1 MDENKT
7 YNDRLIVA
15 IEGSDGTGKHTQ
27 AERLLAYYFNTKNSS
42 KYTDSTAMLV
52 SFPAYNCGSSYFVKK
67 FLQGEYAN
75 IYPNK
80 SDLDIKLIC
89 DMYAMDQFD
98 YWFTEDP
105 NNPDPSSFKSLTS
118 CNDMYENGTTMI
130 LDRSWISNIIYQSV
144 RLFIS
149 VLHNDKEMP
158 EDIESLIVKAF
169 EYAKTDTFYNMK
181 SWVKL
186 PYLKYNQLDFS
197 DILIRYKKYLKSNNI
212 DVFYD
217 ISYIVGALYNATR
230 LVLSYVCDTSF
241 IKMKLPVPNIIIN
254 LGFRDY
260 SIGKSLLENRDG
272 EKDKNESN
280 ANYMALVN
288 YLSPFILN
296 FMTLNSFFT
305 HTRIYQVYSDVFQIE
320 SKDYRLA
327 TMDEVTKSMI
337 DVLTDKGGK
346 KNEY

>member
-27 AERLLAYYFNTKNSS
+27 AKRLVDYFFNTRNSS
-42 KYTDSTAMLV
+42 KYTNNTAMLV
-52 SFPAYNCGSSYFVKK
+52 SFPAYNCGSSYFVKR
-67 FLQGEYAN
+67 FLQGDYAN

-80 SDLDIKLIC
+80 MDLDIKLIC

-118 CNDMYENGTTMI
+118 CNEMYENGTLII

-149 VLHNDKEMP
+149 MLHKDKEIP
-158 EDIESLIVKAF
+158 EEIESLIVKAF

-181 SWVKL
+181 SWVRL

-217 ISYIVGALYNATR
+217 ISYIVGALYNSTR
-230 LVLSYVCDTSF
+230 LVSNYVCDTVF
-241 IKMKLPVPNIIIN
+241 TKMKLPIPDIIIN

-260 SIGKSLLENRDG
+260 SIGKTMLENREG

-327 TMDEVTKSMI
+327 TKDEVSKSII
-337 DVLTDKGGK
+337 DVMNDKGGK
-346 KNEY
+346 

>member
-27 AERLLAYYFNTKNSS
+27 AKRLVDYFFNTRNSS
-42 KYTDSTAMLV
+42 KYTNNTAMLV
-52 SFPAYNCGSSYFVKK
+52 SFPAYNCGSSYFVKR
-67 FLQGEYAN
+67 FLQGDYAN

-80 SDLDIKLIC
+80 MDLNIKLIC

-118 CNDMYENGTTMI
+118 CNEMYENGTLMI

-149 VLHNDKEMP
+149 MLHKDKEMP

-181 SWVKL
+181 SWVRL
-186 PYLKYNQLDFS
+186 PYLKYNPLDFT
-197 DILIRYKKYLKSNNI
+197 DILIRYKKYLKSDNI
-212 DVFYD
+212 DAFYD
-217 ISYIVGALYNATR
+217 VSYIIGALCNSIR
-230 LVLSYVCDTSF
+230 LVLNYVCDVSF
-241 IKMKLPVPNIIIN
+241 VKMKLPIPDIIIN

-260 SIGKSLLENRDG
+260 SIGKTMLENREG

-280 ANYMALVN
+280 ANYMVLVN

-327 TMDEVTKSMI
+327 TKDEVSKSII
-337 DVLTDKGGK
+337 DVMNDKGGK
-346 KNEY
+346 